1 LTEINFRPAISRNTR
16 QFAAFGVFPA
26 HRRAK
31 PRQGGSNHRTEAFI
45 GLFPPGAWLLALL
58 FAGGAVL
65 GRPRRI
71 PTAHVVERLIE
82 GILYFPIGI
91 QVLLGFVGHVFL
103 PEQASANIGWTQGP
117 FEFEVGV
124 ANLGLA
130 LTGIMAVRAGS
141 GFRFATALFALCFLG
156 GAGVGH
162 VAQILTAGNTAPG
175 NAGIILYTD
184 FLTPIA
190 LLVLLRIQ
198 QRVGLW
204 PSGEQPLAP

>member
-1 LTEINFRPAISRNTR
+1 M
-16 QFAAFGVFPA
+16 
-26 HRRAK
+26 
-31 PRQGGSNHRTEAFI
+31 EAFI
-45 GLFPPGAWLLALL
+45 GLFPVGAWLVALI
-58 FAGGAVL
+58 FAAAAVL
-65 GRPRRI
+65 GGTKPI
-71 PTAHVVERLIE
+71 VAAHVVERLIQ
-82 GILYFPIGI
+82 GILYFPVGI
-91 QVLLGFVGHVFL
+91 QGLFAFVGHVFL
-103 PEQASANIGWTQGP
+103 SAEASANIGWTQSP

-130 LTGIMAVRAGS
+130 LTGIIAVRAGS

-162 VAQILTAGNTAPG
+162 IAQLVTAGDTAPG
-175 NAGIILYTD
+175 NAGAILFTD

-204 PSGEQPLAP
+204 PSGEAPLAP